1 MAIYRSLSYFAKYI
15 VEQWRKVY
23 RDVYSISL
31 CLVATK
37 RVFRLQNIEY
47 DNKKRIYTS
56 VLKLRFTLTLN
67 LERIR
72 VITSFP
78 KILRICT

>member
-1 MAIYRSLSYFAKYI
+1 METKGLSKYEDLHI
-15 VEQWRKVY
+15 S
-23 RDVYSISL
+23 SISL

-37 RVFRLQNIEY
+37 HVFRLQNIEY
-47 DNKKRIYTS
+47 DDKKRIYTR

-72 VITSFP
+72 VITSFL